1 MEITVHPLDPG
12 RLEDYLAFFD
22 REAFSDNPEWADCY
36 CLFYH
41 VPDPDWES
49 RTGARNRE
57 DAAALIRAGGLR
69 GWLAYD
75 AGRPIGWCNAN
86 AKERFARLAAE
97 SAQWGEARPGER
109 VLSVVCFVVAPAYR
123 RKGVAR
129 LLLQEA
135 CAGAARA
142 GYRWAEGYPRKVER
156 NAAQAYHGPLAL
168 YRSEGFTELR
178 ELEQSWIVRRDLGRA
193 RP

>member
-1 MEITVHPLDPG
+1 MQITVYPLDSS

-22 REAFSDNPEWADCY
+22 REAFTDNPEWAGCY

-41 VPDPDWES
+41 LPDPGWEA
-49 RTGARNRE
+49 RTGAQNRE
-57 DAAALIRAGGLR
+57 GAAALIRSGGLQ

-75 AGRPIGWCNAN
+75 VSRPIGWCNTN

-97 SAQWGEARPGER
+97 NAQWGAAVPGER

-123 RKGVAR
+123 GRGVAR
-129 LLLQEA
+129 ALLQEA
-135 CAGAARA
+135 CTGAARA
-142 GYRWAEGYPRKVER
+142 GYQWAEAYPRKVDR

-168 YRSEGFTELR
+168 YLSEGFTKLR
-178 ELEQSWIVRRDLGRA
+178 ELDQFWIVRRDLRLMQA
-193 RP
+193 